1 MNTEELLHKERY
13 THDEI
18 VQLLSLSKE
27 EEVQNLYKRA
37 DEVRKIYCGDEVHLR
52 AVIEITN
59 YCSQNCLYCRNREDN
74 FSIKRYRLATSEII
88 DLSKQ
93 ISNLG
98 IYTIILQSGQD
109 SYFDTD
115 MIAYLIYSIKQTAN
129 IAITLSLGERRYDEY
144 RAWKIAGA
152 DRYILKYTTSNAKH
166 YELYH
171 KNKNLSDRI
180 NHLKFLKGL
189 GFQVGSG
196 NIIGL
201 PFQTLDDI
209 ANDILLSKEIDFDS
223 AIFSPFIPAPFTPY
237 QNKRG
242 VDIDL
247 TLKTIAVARIV
258 LKDMHIPAPSSLGKI
273 DTQGRI
279 KGLEAGANVVTPDF
293 TPQMYKSPITPNK
306 LKKTE
311 LRDSSLIKSNLS
323 LQIESIGRK
332 IADNKGDSF
341 KHQIDLNRF
350 NYR

>member
-1 MNTEELLHKERY
+1 
-13 THDEI
+13 
-18 VQLLSLSKE
+18 
-27 EEVQNLYKRA
+27 
-37 DEVRKIYCGDEVHLR
+37 
-52 AVIEITN
+52 
-59 YCSQNCLYCRNREDN
+59 
-74 FSIKRYRLATSEII
+74 
-88 DLSKQ
+88 
-93 ISNLG
+93 
-98 IYTIILQSGQD
+98 
-109 SYFDTD
+109 

-258 LKDMHIPAPSSLGKI
+258 LKNMHIPAPSSLGKI